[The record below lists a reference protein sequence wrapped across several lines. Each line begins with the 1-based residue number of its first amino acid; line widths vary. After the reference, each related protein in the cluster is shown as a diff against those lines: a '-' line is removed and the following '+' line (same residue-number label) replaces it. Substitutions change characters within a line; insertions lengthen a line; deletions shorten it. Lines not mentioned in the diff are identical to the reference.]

1 MNTIDASL
9 DERIRAFAAAV
20 RGHLDDLPAE
30 DAEDITA
37 GLVAD
42 LSEKAADNDGSID
55 LDDPAGYAEELRN
68 AAGLP
73 PRSDSRMRE
82 SLGTRVRSR
91 LGTLAAGLR
100 SSRFGAWMLDLLI
113 ALRPVWWVLRAAAIY
128 GIVLGIT
135 GKGHGSFW
143 PDSLLG
149 WGLLAA
155 LTLVSV
161 QWGRGRWLP
170 SNALRHVRTVVS
182 IVAAAALPFVFVWMV
197 STQTEYVSEGYY
209 PPGELLLNGVQ
220 VGNIFVYD
228 AEGKPLQDVQLFTG
242 KGTPLNLHDPESGDY
257 GWQDGSDK
265 VTVPLRDFRDQPIWN
280 VYPLP
285 EAELNDMGEVDED
298 SIAPARAPFG
308 QATAI
313 DASNPTSTPT
323 STPAPGA
330 PTPEPTTTPV
340 P

>member
-20 RGHLDDLPAE
+20 RGHLDDLPGE
-30 DAEDITA
+30 DAEDITV

-42 LSEKAADNDGSID
+42 LTEKAADNDGAID
-55 LDDPAGYAEELRN
+55 LDDPAGYAEELRG

-73 PRSDSRMRE
+73 PRSDKKVRHP
-82 SLGTRVRSR
+82 LGTRVRSR
-91 LGTLAAGLR
+91 LGALATDIH

-128 GIVLGIT
+128 GVLLAIT
-135 GKGHGSFW
+135 GQGYGSYW
-143 PDSLLG
+143 PRSLPG

-170 SNALRHVRTVVS
+170 KNALRHMRTIVS
-182 IVAAAALPFVFVWMV
+182 IVAAVALPFVFVWMV
-197 STQTEYVSEGYY
+197 STQTEYIDEGYY
-209 PPGELLLNGVQ
+209 PPSGLLLDGVQ

-242 KGTPLNLHDPESGDY
+242 KGTPLNLHGPDTGDY
-257 GWQDGSDK
+257 GWQDDRPE
-265 VTVPLRDFRDQPIWN
+265 VTVPLHDFRGQPIWN
-280 VYPLP
+280 VYPLQ
-285 EAELNDMGEVDED
+285 EGQLTDMGELDED
-298 SIAPARAPFG
+298 SVGPAPAPFG

-313 DASNPTSTPT
+313 ESGDPTPT
-323 STPAPGA
+323 PTPTPPG
-330 PTPEPTTTPV
+330 PTPEPTTSPA